1 MAYTVL
7 MVDIRKS
14 RQYQQRER
22 QELQD
27 FCLKTV
33 DLLNRIFSEALVKN
47 VEFSAGDELQG
58 LFKRMD
64 VVFLYLRLLRML
76 LWNKEI
82 YAGIGHGDWTVQVE
96 RRGTTFQDGPVYHHA
111 REALETCKKA
121 KDYSVVVC
129 TDAGLD
135 GVSSALLNSLFSLNE
150 RLTRYQNELWLL
162 LEILWPVGDPGMFK
176 KEYVQDMLNLLKYKL
191 TLSIFKKETQ
201 RSILKMIKEIDFPM
215 HATQILKNID
225 SYISP
230 ARLQKEID
238 LYTSSVQVR
247 NEMDSYTS
255 PIQAR
260 KGYDVLMSGHIHG
273 AVALLAEM
281 TGLKRQSIEQGL
293 KNSNIFVERNAA
305 YAMAAFLKREEY
317 LRYRYQ
323 KA

>member
-111 REALETCKKA
+111 REALEACKKA

-162 LEILWPVGDPGMFK
+162 LEILWPVGDPL
-176 KEYVQDMLNLLKYKL
+176 MLNESHIRDMVDLLNDKN
-191 TLSIFKKETQ
+191 TLAIFNKGTQ
-201 RSILKMIKEIDFPM
+201 RSIFRTIKGNGMFIR
-215 HATQILKNID
+215 
-225 SYISP
+225 P
-230 ARLQKEID
+230 ARK
-238 LYTSSVQVR
+238 
-247 NEMDSYTS
+247 
-255 PIQAR
+255 R
-260 KGYDVLMSGHIHG
+260 KDDVLMPGHLHG
-273 AVALLAEM
+273 AVSTLTEL
-281 TGLKRQSIEQGL
+281 TGLQQQSIDKAL
-293 KNSNIFVERNAA
+293 RNSNIFVERNT
-305 YAMAAFLKREEY
+305 AFALVEY
-317 LRYRYQ
+317 LQREL
-323 KA
+323 KGGNE